1 MGSAAT
7 DDGEG
12 FVSSTSYE
20 PSTRPD
26 GGPTFGVG
34 DSAVVQVQ
42 TLDEPVQWRQAWWA
56 AEHTGVEPE
65 DLVMAITA
73 EAWTVWGRVLTSVG
87 VDRSWLATVVGG
99 YRRELWLWLVGERTW
114 EQTSAGLAGRVT
126 RRLAR

>member
-1 MGSAAT
+1 MGSATT

-12 FVSSTSYE
+12 FVSSTSHE
-20 PSTRPD
+20 PGIRPD

-34 DSAVVQVQ
+34 DSTAAQVP
-42 TLDEPVQWRQAWWA
+42 TIDEPAQWRQTWWA
-56 AEHTGVEPE
+56 AERAGHDPE

-73 EAWTVWGRVLTSVG
+73 EAWTAWGRVLASAG
-87 VDRSWLATVVGG
+87 ADRSWLATVVGG

-114 EQTSAGLAGRVT
+114 EQTCTGLAGRVT